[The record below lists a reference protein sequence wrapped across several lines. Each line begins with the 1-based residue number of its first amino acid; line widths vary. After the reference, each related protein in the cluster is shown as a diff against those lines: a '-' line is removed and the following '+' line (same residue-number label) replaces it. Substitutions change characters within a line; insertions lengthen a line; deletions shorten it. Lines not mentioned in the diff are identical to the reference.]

1 MIRTF
6 RRWQDVPAD
15 ALRDHC
21 AVVIDVLRWS
31 TVVAAALENGAE
43 CVEAHATPEEVL
55 QRAAALGRHAVLL
68 GGERGNVAL
77 PGFDVGNSPLEYGY
91 ERVHGRVVLTTTT
104 NGTPGLLAAE
114 AATTVLVGAF
124 VNLPA
129 VVTMAARELDEGR
142 PLALI
147 ACGQAGEVAEE
158 DVACAGAIATA
169 LGANVMDGTTE
180 QACGTWARA
189 GRDADGVM
197 RTAPHA
203 AALRAAGFAED
214 LRFAAAV
221 GSLRCVPRLV
231 GPHRLVAAG

>member
-6 RRWQDVPAD
+6 RRWQDVPVD
-15 ALRDHC
+15 ELRDHC
-21 AVVIDVLRWS
+21 AIVIDVLRWS
-31 TVVAAALENGAE
+31 TVVVTALENGAE
-43 CVEAHATPEEVL
+43 WVEAYATPEEVL
-55 QRAAALGRHAVLL
+55 QRAAALGRHTVLL

-91 ERVHGRVVLTTTT
+91 ERVHGRAVLTTTT
-104 NGTPGLLAAE
+104 NGTQGLVAAR
-114 AATTVLVGAF
+114 AATTVLVAAF

-129 VVTMAARELDEGR
+129 VVTMAARELDDGR

-180 QACGTWARA
+180 QACGTWSRA
-189 GRDADGVM
+189 GRDAAAVM

-203 AALRAAGFAED
+203 ATLRAAGFDKD
-214 LRFAAAV
+214 LRHAASV
-221 GSLRCVPRLV
+221 GSLGTVPRLD
-231 GPHRLVAAG
+231 GARRLVAAD